1 MITKVLPC
9 LEYPM
14 ANTIDDS
21 HTIQHVATGNY
32 WLTAAAI
39 SFIIHLLF
47 KQLCSTWICLES

>member
-1 MITKVLPC
+1 MITKILPC

-21 HTIQHVATGNY
+21 QTIQHVAPPHVATGNY

-47 KQLCSTWICLES
+47 KQLCST